1 MREGKVA
8 EGQTCIPF
16 SASLH
21 PFREVWMCVCVC
33 VSLGRKG
40 GWYVP
45 MFTRPN
51 VQPGQCGQNAA
62 LHRLSCKPSPDLWHH
77 VFRTASDDVSGQ
89 WSHLRLL
96 LKTCMGGWVWNLK
109 RVYWVVTEY
118 KIIIWKNR
126 NIPLKMFLKAPFQ
139 KPSSFISP
147 VQRRRKF

>member
-33 VSLGRKG
+33 VTGEE
-40 GWYVP
+40 GWVICADVHQAKCSARTVWTECRAASSVLQTVP
-45 MFTRPN
+45 WPLTSRFSYCIWWCFGTMESPQT
-51 VQPGQCGQNAA
+51 AA
-62 LHRLSCKPSPDLWHH
+62 ENLYTWR
-77 VFRTASDDVSGQ
+77 
-89 WSHLRLL
+89 
-96 LKTCMGGWVWNLK
+96 WVWNLK

-139 KPSSFISP
+139 RPSSFISP